1 MEDSDPAGY
10 LGYQGGIPIGAF
22 SDSVAE
28 YLDEYSLAYAEST
41 IKDRRR
47 ELMRLCS
54 TVESLRSVG
63 SISTEDPSAMT
74 LADVQ
79 VIAAHLK
86 RTDLSSNTRG
96 HLLGRLNM
104 LCKFEGNMA
113 VEFAKVRYPTLFP
126 PKKETRL
133 GVLEPKE
140 VATIIRFSE
149 GEHDYRGL
157 RSCVSV
163 LISLAA
169 GLRPQEVR
177 YVMDIDFSEDLSELR
192 VGHPK
197 GGDSYGLVRV
207 VPIHPSAVPVIRRY
221 LDLFHSSG
229 RSGFL
234 FQGPRGSPVEG
245 NTQRKWREYVE
256 EGTGLDL
263 DHRILRRT
271 WGQSLLDRGVPE
283 ECVSVLLGH
292 ASTETTARY
301 YARTRERAAIAEVR
315 RSWSEKPSE
324 TVSREGVSR

>member
-79 VIAAHLK
+79 VITAHLK

-140 VATIIRFSE
+140 VAAI
-149 GEHDYRGL
+149 
-157 RSCVSV
+157 
-163 LISLAA
+163 
-169 GLRPQEVR
+169 
-177 YVMDIDFSEDLSELR
+177 M
-192 VGHPK
+192 
-197 GGDSYGLVRV
+197 
-207 VPIHPSAVPVIRRY
+207 
-221 LDLFHSSG
+221 
-229 RSGFL
+229 
-234 FQGPRGSPVEG
+234 
-245 NTQRKWREYVE
+245 
-256 EGTGLDL
+256 
-263 DHRILRRT
+263 
-271 WGQSLLDRGVPE
+271 
-283 ECVSVLLGH
+283 
-292 ASTETTARY
+292 TTAGS
-301 YARTRERAAIAEVR
+301 ARAY
-315 RSWSEKPSE
+315 PS
-324 TVSREGVSR
+324 